1 MYISEAFQNI
11 LENKR
16 SIVIFLF
23 FLIMGFSG
31 ITVTDSLIY
40 STSNK
45 AEQELSLNGYNI
57 ITVEFDEKVSEK
69 KIDEIFHNA
78 EYFISKSKKVFFT
91 VGVTPYNDDMKI
103 VMGVDKIKLSVRG
116 ISVSEPFENN
126 VILYSDNQHYNN
138 AEMFFLDGLPF
149 KPAGK
154 IQKKKTEF
162 LDSLGLDSFRDNVN
176 YIVPLETIFR
186 LTLDDSIDIIDIVKS
201 NEITTYDIEHVKNLL
216 LKQNIGKFSI
226 HSVLD
231 AKLVV
236 DGVLKRFSLLTNSIY
251 TLLTVMMV
259 IIITMVCR
267 KTFQSRSTEFALK
280 LIHGIDKT
288 VIIRTVII
296 ELMIIILGGL
306 FLSILLTMIL
316 SYVLSLYLGLT
327 LLFRV
332 GMILLSFL
340 LVMLASYISGI
351 YTGICFFKENPVK
364 LIKNRMQ

>member
-1 MYISEAFQNI
+1 MYITEAFQNI

-57 ITVEFDEKVSEK
+57 ITVEFDEKVSDK
-69 KIDEIFHNA
+69 KINEIFHNA
-78 EYFISKSKKVFFT
+78 EYFIAKSKKVFFT

-138 AEMFFLDGLPF
+138 AKMFFLDGLPF

-186 LTLDDSIDIIDIVKS
+186 LTLDDSIDVIDIVKS
-201 NEITTYDIEHVKNLL
+201 NEITTYDIEYVKNLL

-236 DGVLKRFSLLTNSIY
+236 DGVL
-251 TLLTVMMV
+251 
-259 IIITMVCR
+259 
-267 KTFQSRSTEFALK
+267 
-280 LIHGIDKT
+280 
-288 VIIRTVII
+288 
-296 ELMIIILGGL
+296 
-306 FLSILLTMIL
+306 
-316 SYVLSLYLGLT
+316 
-327 LLFRV
+327 
-332 GMILLSFL
+332 
-340 LVMLASYISGI
+340 
-351 YTGICFFKENPVK
+351 
-364 LIKNRMQ
+364 